1 MEKYIFITYIFI
13 IGTVF
18 GSFFNVCI
26 FRIPNKES
34 ISNPQSYCY
43 KCNNRLTYLDLIPIL
58 SWILLVFGSFFNVCI
73 FRIPNK
79 ESISNPQSYCYKCN
93 NRLTYLDLI
102 PILSWIL
109 LKGKCRHCGQK
120 ISSRYPLI
128 ELLTGILFIIIYNVH
143 GLNFITINYLVLTS
157 LLIIITFI
165 DIDYYIIPDSMIILG
180 ILFIIIYNV
189 HGLNFITINY
199 LVLTS
204 LLIIITFIDIDYYI
218 IPDSMIILGSIFEL
232 LFNLTNKGISIR
244 NSIIGGVVCSGVM
257 LILIT
262 LIDLVVKKEVMGG
275 GDIKL
280 FFMIGLFLGLKLG
293 LLTILLSIYVGA
305 FYGIVTI
312 IYSKIKKQEYNSII
326 PYGPFISVG
335 AIISVLCGTNI
346 INWYIDLFI

>member
-18 GSFFNVCI
+18 GSFFNVC
-26 FRIPNKES
+26 K
-34 ISNPQSYCY
+34 
-43 KCNNRLTYLDLIPIL
+43 
-58 SWILLVFGSFFNVCI
+58 

-109 LKGKCRHCGQK
+109 LKGKCRYCGQK

-128 ELLTGILFIIIYNVH
+128 ELLT
-143 GLNFITINYLVLTS
+143 
-157 LLIIITFI
+157 
-165 DIDYYIIPDSMIILG
+165 G

-262 LIDLVVKKEVMGG
+262 LIELVVKKEVMGG